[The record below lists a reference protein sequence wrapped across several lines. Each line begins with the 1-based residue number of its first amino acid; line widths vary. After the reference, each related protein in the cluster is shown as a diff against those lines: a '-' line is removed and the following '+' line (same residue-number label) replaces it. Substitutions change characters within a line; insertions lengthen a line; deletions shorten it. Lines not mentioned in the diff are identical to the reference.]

1 VGGVRERLR
10 RLLVP
15 WRAKALRWRIRT
27 RRGLFSDQEGRLPK
41 QGEMCR
47 CELCGAA
54 STGYKQCESEGMM
67 SSYPTDVRTISV
79 KGQDFDYIDMG
90 TGRPVVFLHGILG
103 DLRTFAPHAGM
114 LSERYRAIAYTQR
127 YFGTRPWPEAGPA
140 FGVETHARDLI
151 AFVEALGVGSVFVFA
166 WSYSGHAA
174 LRAAQL
180 RPELFRAM
188 FIYET
193 GFQTF
198 MTDAAEIAL
207 FKADFDRLFDP
218 VYSAVQAGDLEN
230 AVRLLVNGSAEDNYY
245 FEGRTEAQMRIELE
259 NGHVLGRLLAQAP
272 PPRISGDDLM
282 DLAVAV
288 TLACGQSSRP
298 AFKLV
303 SEAAMRFAPGQ
314 HLMIPGVNHF
324 WPDAEPA
331 SFTEFVRDWL
341 DAQ

>member
-1 VGGVRERLR
+1 
-10 RLLVP
+10 
-15 WRAKALRWRIRT
+15 
-27 RRGLFSDQEGRLPK
+27 
-41 QGEMCR
+41 MCN
-47 CELCGAA
+47 CELCEAA
-54 STGYKQCESEGMM
+54 SAGYKHGESEGVM
-67 SSYPTDVRTISV
+67 SSYPTDVSTISV

-90 TGRPVVFLHGILG
+90 AGRPVLFLHGMLG
-103 DLRTFAPHAGM
+103 DLRTFAPHAAM
-114 LSERYRAIAYTQR
+114 LSERHRAIAFTQR
-127 YFGTRPWPEAGPA
+127 YFGNRQWPEGGPP
-140 FGVETHARDLI
+140 FGVETHAQDLI
-151 AFVEALGVGSVFVFA
+151 AFIEALGIGPAFLVA
-166 WSYSGHAA
+166 WSYSGHVA

-198 MTDAAEIAL
+198 MTDATEIAL
-207 FKADFDRLFDP
+207 FKSDFDRLFGP
-218 VYSAVQAGDLEN
+218 VYAAVTAGDLEN
-230 AVRLLVNGSAEDNYY
+230 AVRLLVNGSAEDSYY

-259 NGHVLGRLLAQAP
+259 NGPILARLMGQAP

-282 DLAVAV
+282 DMTVAI

-303 SEAAMRFAPGQ
+303 SQAAMRFVPGQ

-331 SFTEFVRDWL
+331 AFTEFVRDWL